1 MAATL
6 LATAIKNPI
15 KARLIPITWIL
26 FNFSFK
32 KIRAKT
38 TITTIS
44 SGPAI
49 RTSFEAPILLIE
61 SYHVNIPV
69 AKEKQAKNRFFH
81 DLESSIAVSLLFIRK
96 VAVTNSVI
104 PAKVMLM
111 AESIIEGILR
121 KVVVKNS
128 MRIDS
133 TDIVIA

>member
-1 MAATL
+1 MTATL

-15 KARLIPITWIL
+15 KARPIPIIWIL

-61 SYHVNIPV
+61 SYHVNIPT
-69 AKEKQAKNRFFH
+69 AKEKQAKIRLFH
-81 DLESSIAVSLLFIRK
+81 DLENNIAVSLLPIKK
-96 VAVTNSVI
+96 VATSNSII

-111 AESIIEGILR
+111 AESIIEGIR
-121 KVVVKNS
+121 
-128 MRIDS
+128 R
-133 TDIVIA
+133 